1 MIEIG
6 RYNTK
11 AEADLARLLL
21 ESHGI
26 VAMIFDAQ
34 MNNMFGG
41 GGLMPV
47 RLAVDDDDQAEA
59 LRILSEADA

>member
-1 MIEIG
+1 MVEIG

-11 AEADLARLLL
+11 VEADLARLLL

-26 VAMIFDAQ
+26 VAMIFDTQ
-34 MNNMFGG
+34 MNNLFGG

-47 RLAVDDDDQAEA
+47 RLAVDDDDEAEA
-59 LRILSEADA
+59 RQILSEADA